1 VIADGVVGEVVS
13 ALRARYCRPARSDC
27 TYSRLVAL
35 RGGMVMEAEVVE
47 VEVESE
53 LPLDC

>member
-1 VIADGVVGEVVS
+1 MIADGVVGEVVS